1 MMLRT
6 KRMYTVTPAV
16 LATTLNAKT
25 VEFPL
30 IQAVLEGS
38 QEGTIIVDDCEE
50 LTLALVVTKFGFTYA
65 MGRDTEDRMWREAVE
80 LLLRHEALTNRY
92 LLWYDPPAQ
101 CRPFLDALPDT
112 VARARTRIRFHMY
125 AAHETHELVSERL
138 PKGAAIHRIDS
149 SLFTKLTPFKLD
161 LGSRFWRSDLEF
173 LEKGFGF
180 VAELDGEIA
189 SICYTACVA
198 NDCTEI
204 DVATLEKFRGSG
216 LARAVSKAFLKHCL
230 QEGITPK
237 WDCFDYN
244 LSSRR
249 LAASLGF
256 EEVKR
261 YPFYSLH
268 T

>member
-1 MMLRT
+1 MLRT
-6 KRMYTVTPAV
+6 TRMYTVTPAM
-16 LATTLNAKT
+16 LATTRNTKT

-50 LTLALVVTKFGFTYA
+50 PTLTLVVTKFGFTYA
-65 MGRDTEDRMWREAVE
+65 MGRGTEDQMWREAVE
-80 LLLRHEALTNRY
+80 LLLSHEALTNRY
-92 LLWYDPPAQ
+92 LLWYDPPAK
-101 CRPFLDALPDT
+101 CKPFLDALPGS
-112 VARARTRIRFHMY
+112 VARVRTRIRFVMNSTDE
-125 AAHETHELVSERL
+125 APELVTERL
-138 PKGAAIHRIDS
+138 PQGVAIHRIDG
-149 SLFTKLTPFKLD
+149 SLFRKLTPFELD

-189 SICYTACVA
+189 SICYTTCVA

-204 DVATLEKFRGSG
+204 DVVTLEKFRSNG
-216 LARAVSKAFLKHCL
+216 LASAVSKAFLRHCF

-249 LAASLGF
+249 LAVSLGF
-256 EEVKR
+256 EELKR